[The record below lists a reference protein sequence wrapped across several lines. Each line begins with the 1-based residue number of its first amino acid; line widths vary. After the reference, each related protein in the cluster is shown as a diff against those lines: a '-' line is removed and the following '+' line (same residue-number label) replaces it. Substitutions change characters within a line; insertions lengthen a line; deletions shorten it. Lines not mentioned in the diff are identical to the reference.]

1 MVLQAWGTYGTLWP
15 VVHHQLGVSPDL
27 GRGDIAVVP
36 QVPDGQQEVSGENI
50 RLGSGAVDVSAA
62 RSASQL
68 RTVVD
73 RHLSTHLTIGHVLP
87 AGSQVTAVTLDGVPV
102 PAEDYDIRDTARGRD
117 VVVDAGT
124 GTGSSTLVVTIG

>member
-1 MVLQAWGTYGTLWP
+1 MPGRSATR
-15 VVHHQLGVSPDL
+15 SP
-27 GRGDIAVVP
+27 AAT
-36 QVPDGQQEVSGENI
+36 S
-50 RLGSGAVDVSAA
+50 GSGPGQWTLPP
-62 RSASQL
+62 SASQL

-102 PAEDYDIRDTARGRD
+102 PAEDYNIRDTARGRD